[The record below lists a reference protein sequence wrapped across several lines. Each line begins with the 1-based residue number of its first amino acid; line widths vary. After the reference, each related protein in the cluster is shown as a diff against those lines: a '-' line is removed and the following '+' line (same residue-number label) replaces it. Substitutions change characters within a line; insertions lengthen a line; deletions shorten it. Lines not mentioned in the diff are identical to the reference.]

1 MSYPVSSQ
9 EKHIPHLQCPAQKP
23 LSEALPRGRSFQTN
37 PLELTEVCFRL
48 LCKTALH
55 RRSIPKRTVT
65 NILYRWVLNIY
76 KIKTRIMRP
85 ASNEQ
90 QGSVATFYAQISLN
104 CGSTYQGQVEKKF
117 KWTEVQSLWW
127 SIHCITAIPFFLLQ
141 TKHQRPYLVSLH
153 PQKNHMKVRFEN
165 WIKFYQSSIKRCK
178 YYQQITLIL

>member
-1 MSYPVSSQ
+1 MSSQ

-85 ASNEQ
+85 VSNEQ
-90 QGSVATFYAQISLN
+90 RGSVATFYAQISLN
-104 CGSTYQGQVEKKF
+104 CGSTYRGQVEKKF
-117 KWTEVQSLWW
+117 KWTEVQWLWW
-127 SIHCITAIPFFLLQ
+127 SIHCITAIPFF
-141 TKHQRPYLVSLH
+141 YC
-153 PQKNHMKVRFEN
+153 RF
-165 WIKFYQSSIKRCK
+165 YASTSISC
-178 YYQQITLIL
+178 IPTSTEES